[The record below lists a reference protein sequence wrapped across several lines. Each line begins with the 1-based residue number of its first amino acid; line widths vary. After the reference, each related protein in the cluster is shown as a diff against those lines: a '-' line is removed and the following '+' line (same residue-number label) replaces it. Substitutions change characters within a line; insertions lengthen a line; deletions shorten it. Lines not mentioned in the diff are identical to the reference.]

1 MREAIVEQEVRRY
14 FTNQF
19 PQFSISQQ
27 CEIQFGTKFGIADIV
42 LHQPIGNEEG
52 RFVAIAECKRWP
64 LPILHEKARAQLKS
78 YMSATNT
85 RYGVL
90 TIGTDPG
97 NWVFCEN
104 KYNNYFIEISREDF
118 EKGIESWEPISPD
131 ALAINSQ
138 GNQSTTRQWKQIALT
153 LGILLVTTY
162 SSLFF
167 LWPDIPESRQD
178 IPKPRP
184 SLPDLSQ
191 DIPDRIVYITRTGAK
206 YHLSSCRHLKYSKIP
221 ISLEKAK
228 QNYEPC
234 LICRP

>member
-1 MREAIVEQEVRRY
+1 MREAIVEQEARKY
-14 FTNQF
+14 FTNRF
-19 PQFSISQQ
+19 PQFSVSQQ
-27 CEIQFGTKFGIADIV
+27 CEVQFGTKFGIADIV

-118 EKGIESWEPISPD
+118 ERGIETWEPISPD

-138 GNQSTTRQWKQIALT
+138 GNQSTTRQWKWIALT

-162 SSLFF
+162 LSLFL
-167 LWPDIPESRQD
+167 LWPDIPE
-178 IPKPRP
+178 PRP
-184 SLPDLSQ
+184 

>member
-1 MREAIVEQEVRRY
+1 MREAIVEQEIRRY
-14 FTNQF
+14 FTNRF
-19 PQFSISQQ
+19 PQFSVSQQ
-27 CEIQFGTKFGIADIV
+27 YEVQFGTKFGIADIV
-42 LHQPIGNEEG
+42 LHQPVGKEGG

-104 KYNNYFIEISREDF
+104 KYNNYFIEINREDF
-118 EKGIESWEPISPD
+118 ERGIETWEPISPD

-138 GNQSTTRQWKQIALT
+138 GNQSTTRQWKWIALT

-162 SSLFF
+162 LSLFL
-167 LWPDIPESRQD
+167 LWPDIPE
-178 IPKPRP
+178 PRP
-184 SLPDLSQ
+184 
-191 DIPDRIVYITRTGAK
+191 DIPDQIVYITRTGAK
-206 YHLSSCRHLKYSKIP
+206 YHLNSCRHLKYSKIP

>member
-1 MREAIVEQEVRRY
+1 MREAIIEQEARRY
-14 FTNQF
+14 FTNRF
-19 PQFSISQQ
+19 PQFSVSQQ

-42 LHQPIGNEEG
+42 LHQPIGREKG

-85 RYGVL
+85 PYGVL

-104 KYNNYFIEISREDF
+104 KYNNYFIEISKEDF
-118 EKGIESWEPISPD
+118 ERGIETWKPISPD
-131 ALAINSQ
+131 ALAVNSQ
-138 GNQSTTRQWKQIALT
+138 GNQPTTHQWKWIALT

-162 SSLFF
+162 LSLFL
-167 LWPDIPESRQD
+167 LWPDIPE
-178 IPKPRP
+178 PRP
-184 SLPDLSQ
+184 
-191 DIPDRIVYITRTGAK
+191 DIPDQIVYITRTGAK

-228 QNYEPC
+228 QNYGPC
-234 LICRP
+234 SICRP

>member
-14 FTNQF
+14 FTNRF
-19 PQFSISQQ
+19 PQFSVSQQ
-27 CEIQFGTKFGIADIV
+27 YEVQFGTKFGIADIV
-42 LHQPIGNEEG
+42 LHQPIGNEGG

-118 EKGIESWEPISPD
+118 ERGIETWEPISPD

-138 GNQSTTRQWKQIALT
+138 SNQSPTLQWKWITLT
-153 LGILLVTTY
+153 LGVLLVATY
-162 SSLFF
+162 LSLFL
-167 LWPDIPESRQD
+167 LWPDIPEL
-178 IPKPRP
+178 KPNV
-184 SLPDLSQ
+184 PDQ
-191 DIPDRIVYITRTGAK
+191 IVYITRTGAK
-206 YHLSSCRHLKYSKIP
+206 YHLSNCRHLKYSKIP

>member
-14 FTNQF
+14 FTNRF
-19 PQFSISQQ
+19 PKFSISQQ

-153 LGILLVTTY
+153 LSILLVTTY
-162 SSLFF
+162 LSLFL
-167 LWPDIPESRQD
+167 LWPDIPE
-178 IPKPRP
+178 PRP
-184 SLPDLSQ
+184 NV
-191 DIPDRIVYITRTGAK
+191 PDRIVYITRTGAK
-206 YHLSSCRHLKYSKIP
+206 YHLSNCRHLKYSKIP

-228 QNYEPC
+228 QNYKPC